1 MKSQPFYIPEALKRY
16 PFKAAPPCIGRY
28 RPLSPPLGVML
39 NCKLKIHRTS
49 KQQELSEAML
59 LVIDLY
65 LFVILGRIFISYK

>member
-1 MKSQPFYIPEALKRY
+1 M
-16 PFKAAPPCIGRY
+16 AAPPCIGRY

-65 LFVILGRIFISYK
+65 LFVILGRIFISYKWTFNYKSI